1 MKTITYNP
9 ETHVLVPKGMMYELP
24 ELPMP
29 IKGKFSKDLFD
40 GVQMHQ
46 YAMRYL
52 DEAIAAAPQP
62 YSVPKESF
70 DQSFERIFG
79 ITCKRCGKRGLQPD
93 SVHTCSPQINEAR
106 TPSNDSSRSE

>member
-1 MKTITYNP
+1 MSG
-9 ETHVLVPKGMMYELP
+9 KGSSP
-24 ELPMP
+24 
-29 IKGKFSKDLFD
+29 
-40 GVQMHQ
+40 
-46 YAMRYL
+46 R
-52 DEAIAAAPQP
+52 P

-106 TPSNDSSRSE
+106 NPIKTQEQMDKWLGVALKDTP